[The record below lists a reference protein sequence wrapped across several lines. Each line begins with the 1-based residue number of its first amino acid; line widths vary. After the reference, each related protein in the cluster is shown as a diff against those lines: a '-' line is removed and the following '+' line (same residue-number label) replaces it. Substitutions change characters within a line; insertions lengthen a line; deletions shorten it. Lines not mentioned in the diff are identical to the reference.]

1 MSNETE
7 ARRELLERIRA
18 RRSGI
23 STFVHDLDARGT
35 RLTNLSIVCSA
46 IVTVL
51 TAGPALGGT
60 RFTDASSNVLN
71 VSDESLIWR
80 ILCLLAMVLSIVVA
94 VATNMYK
101 ARDVASR
108 LAKAEATN
116 VALEGLETLVEFEQV
131 STADAVQQYQQ
142 RIADIPFIPDQV
154 SPAPV
159 ASAPRRR
166 SRERTP
172 SSQRS

>member
-1 MSNETE
+1 MSRETD
-7 ARRELLERIRA
+7 ARQELLERIRT
-18 RRSGI
+18 RRAGI
-23 STFVHDLDARGT
+23 STFVQELNVRGT
-35 RLTNLSIVCSA
+35 RLTNVSIVGSA

-60 RFTDASSNVLN
+60 RFTDSTSNVLN

-80 ILCLLAMVLSIVVA
+80 VLCLLAMVLSIVVA

-101 ARDVASR
+101 SRDVAAR
-108 LAKAEATN
+108 LVKAEATS

-154 SPAPV
+154 SPAP
-159 ASAPRRR
+159 ATTAPRRR
-166 SRERTP
+166 SRERPP
-172 SSQRS
+172 SPQRS